1 MLSKLA
7 VNASQ
12 YIHIS
17 SHCVVYFNMTLY
29 TKKTGG
35 KWNNEIKLEPWIYS
49 LGNKIQ
55 ETGKVL
61 GQK

>member
-1 MLSKLA
+1 M

-17 SHCVVYFNMTLY
+17 THCVVYLNITLY
-29 TKKTGG
+29 TNKTGG
-35 KWNNEIKLEPWIYS
+35 QWNNKIKLEPWIYS

-55 ETGKVL
+55 DTGK
-61 GQK
+61 KN

>member
-1 MLSKLA
+1 M

-12 YIHIS
+12 HIHIS

-29 TKKTGG
+29 INKTGG
-35 KWNNEIKLEPWIYS
+35 KWNTEIKLEPWIYS

-55 ETGKVL
+55 DIGK
-61 GQK
+61 KN